1 MQSFRE
7 YLDQDKQLTLECKA
21 YIATIGSPECIC
33 LCISLWESIYK
44 LKEYQKNMSLLL
56 KHHDPDKYNK
66 YPDGFLVMNKTL
78 MFDHL
83 FDIIKYGLLT
93 GFWNPDG
100 YGLPYYL
107 DKPNPDWVNAA
118 MCANVQE
125 KAEQKQIAKL
135 AKQLY
140 EELKNDTE

>member
-1 MQSFRE
+1 MLSFKE

-21 YIATIGSPECIC
+21 FMLA
-33 LCISLWESIYK
+33 ISTNDHFMWGTSFLK
-44 LKEYQKNMSLLL
+44 LKEHRKRMSIIL
-56 KHHDPDKYNK
+56 KQNGHDHM
-66 YPDGFLVMNKTL
+66 PDGFLVLNPR
-78 MFDHL
+78 HL
-83 FDIIKYGLLT
+83 LIFEEDIIKYGLLT

-107 DKPNPDWVNAA
+107 DKDDPDWVNAA

-140 EELKNDTE
+140 EELKDAL

>member
-1 MQSFRE
+1 MLSFKE
-7 YLDQDKQLTLECKA
+7 YLDRDKQLTLECKA
-21 YIATIGSPECIC
+21 FMLIITKPFMANYC
-33 LCISLWESIYK
+33 LPLWKSIYK

-56 KHHDPDKYNK
+56 KQQYPDRYNK
-66 YPDGFLVMNKTL
+66 YPDGFLVMNKSL
-78 MFDHL
+78 IFESV
-83 FDIIKYGLLT
+83 FDILKYGLLT

-107 DKPNPDWVNAA
+107 DKPKPDWVNAA

-125 KAEQKQIAKL
+125 KVEQKQIAKL

-140 EELKNDTE
+140 EGLKAC

>member
-1 MQSFRE
+1 MVSFRE

-21 YIATIGSPECIC
+21 YMLSIFSFPYPCNHLET
-33 LCISLWESIYK
+33 LWDSMYS
-44 LKEYQKNMSLLL
+44 LKEYRKNMSLLL
-56 KHHDPDKYNK
+56 KQHKPDKYNK
-66 YPDGFLVMNKTL
+66 YPDGFLIMNKVL

-83 FDIIKYGLLT
+83 RDIIKYGLLT

-140 EELKNDTE
+140 EELKDAE